1 MQTKVQMI
9 KEILKSAFGL
19 FIFSIGVFLTIQA
32 DIGLAPWDCLSMGA
46 SYRVGMSFGIV
57 HTIISIVILGIDV
70 LLKEKIGFQFGEPM
84 KTEACLVLRPSSF
97 RDFCKGEKGIFF
109 IGEAA
114 GFISPSS
121 LEGIS
126 SAIYSARDLSRVL
139 NHPHGDLNRR
149 YWKKTLKIRI
159 KIGLKLLKCPF
170 MYNSFLRKLVLKS
183 GLQSI
188 KIDGT
193 TNKGK
198 NPAFSAK

>member
-1 MQTKVQMI
+1 
-9 KEILKSAFGL
+9 L
-19 FIFSIGVFLTIQA
+19 
-32 DIGLAPWDCLSMGA
+32 
-46 SYRVGMSFGIV
+46 
-57 HTIISIVILGIDV
+57 
-70 LLKEKIGFQFGEPM
+70 

-139 NHPHGDLNRR
+139 NHPRGDLNKR
-149 YWKKTLKIRI
+149 YWNKTLKIRI

-170 MYNSFLRKLVLKS
+170 MYNAFLRKLVLKS

-188 KIDGT
+188 KIEKS
-193 TNKGK
+193 NKLG
-198 NPAFSAK
+198 